1 MLAPSHPVLCS
12 PRLRR
17 QRWSPAL
24 GVRSA
29 PRGWDVPRRSCKPSR
44 RAADS
49 DKARSRTKQGRAARR
64 EGAPA
69 RLVVALADDRSGDSA
84 SLCGGKTVAHVRPA
98 PPHAYSTRE
107 GPMYRKK
114 NDRLRTRYLYSAQR
128 CRQLRGRLRLVR
140 AGSYCRRPRTAPPSG
155 CAAPPRGGG
164 RTGKP
169 NANK

>member
-29 PRGWDVPRRSCKPSR
+29 PRGGDVPRRSCKPPR

-49 DKARSRTKQGRAARR
+49 DKARSRTKQGRRAR
-64 EGAPA
+64 GAPA
-69 RLVVALADDRSGDSA
+69 RLVVALADDRSGDNA

-98 PPHAYSTRE
+98 PPHVYSTRE
-107 GPMYRKK
+107 GPSYRKK
-114 NDRLRTRYLYSAQR
+114 T
-128 CRQLRGRLRLVR
+128 
-140 AGSYCRRPRTAPPSG
+140 TG
-155 CAAPPRGGG
+155 CAALATYIAHDGAAACGSCARGATATGRALPHPPVARPRPAGAGALAS
-164 RTGKP
+164 RTRT
-169 NANK
+169 NSHQC

>member
-1 MLAPSHPVLCS
+1 VLAPSHPVLCS

-29 PRGWDVPRRSCKPSR
+29 PRGGDVPRRSCKPSR

-49 DKARSRTKQGRAARR
+49 DKARSRTKQGRRARGRQHDWWSPWRTTGAETARR
-64 EGAPA
+64 CAAAKPSRTCA
-69 RLVVALADDRSGDSA
+69 RHHRPRTARVRGRCTARKTTGCALATS
-84 SLCGGKTVAHVRPA
+84 
-98 PPHAYSTRE
+98 
-107 GPMYRKK
+107 
-114 NDRLRTRYLYSAQR
+114 YSAQR
-128 CRQLRGRLRLVR
+128 CRQRRGRLRLVR

>member
-1 MLAPSHPVLCS
+1 M
-12 PRLRR
+12 
-17 QRWSPAL
+17 
-24 GVRSA
+24 
-29 PRGWDVPRRSCKPSR
+29 
-44 RAADS
+44 
-49 DKARSRTKQGRAARR
+49 
-64 EGAPA
+64 
-69 RLVVALADDRSGDSA
+69 VALADDRSGDSA

-128 CRQLRGRLRLVR
+128 RGRLWLV
-140 AGSYCRRPRTAPPSG
+140 GSYCRRPRTAPPSG